1 MSGPMALEPGGTEQ
15 DTLAL
20 RLAGTPARR
29 RGDDGRRVPR
39 PAGHGDDGTLVP
51 WPAGHGDDG
60 TPAPRA
66 DGRGGE
72 EVSRLAA
79 ELADRIG
86 PAVHPYEVAALL
98 EAEGLTADLIR
109 ERYGHPGL
117 FSLAAAL
124 YDQVPRT
131 FPEPAPAADP
141 WRPDTVRCLLRGIL
155 FALPGLAYLL
165 TAPLWHPGR
174 HAPGLI
180 VAGLV
185 SWAWGQGL
193 GHRAHLRMAT
203 GRREAARTLLTGAPL
218 GALLATATAVLSGAA
233 LPWTALRATVTSGP
247 AAWDSALPAGTG
259 AALLAVAAQSL
270 YLAAAGVLLV
280 LARERLLFAALTP
293 LIAGA
298 AVLPWWEPGPWLRTG
313 LPLAALLAVLAAAGV
328 ALRAARTAPAVP
340 DAGRP
345 ALLDSLPY
353 GLFGLAAGLL
363 VLLEGR
369 QEPYAVIVL
378 TVSMGPAEWFLYR
391 YRGLSVAALRAA
403 AGPAGF
409 LLRST
414 GVLGLCLLG
423 YLLPLLPAALLTG
436 SGPVTLLL
444 LAATL
449 WTALLLQAFGAAWP
463 PAAVCLA
470 AAVTAAAAAAPRL
483 PPGIP
488 GLPLCC
494 AAAELCLLLCAVRL
508 LGRPAR
514 HA

>member
-1 MSGPMALEPGGTEQ
+1 MSGPMALEPDGTGQE
-15 DTLAL
+15 TLVL
-20 RLAGTPARR
+20 RLAGTPARAH
-29 RGDDGRRVPR
+29 DAHP
-39 PAGHGDDGTLVP
+39 
-51 WPAGHGDDG
+51 
-60 TPAPRA
+60 PAPQA
-66 DGRGGE
+66 
-72 EVSRLAA
+72 VSRLAA
-79 ELADRIG
+79 GLADRIG

-98 EAEGLTADLIR
+98 EAEGLTADRIR
-109 ERYGHPGL
+109 EQYGHPDL

-131 FPEPAPAADP
+131 FPEPARPADP
-141 WRPDTVRCLLRGIL
+141 WRPDHLRCLLRGVL

-174 HAPGLI
+174 HAAALV

-185 SWAWGQGL
+185 SWAWGQAL
-193 GHRAHLRMAT
+193 GHRAYVRMT
-203 GRREAARTLLTGAPL
+203 SGRREAARTLLTGAPL
-218 GALLATATAVLSGAA
+218 GAALATAAAVPFAGGAPPV
-233 LPWTALRATVTSGP
+233 L
-247 AAWDSALPAGTG
+247 AA
-259 AALLAVAAQSL
+259 AAQSL

-298 AVLPWWEPGPWLRTG
+298 AVLPWREPGNVLRTG
-313 LPLAALLAVLAAAGV
+313 LPLLALLATLAVTAHTLRGTLAAP
-328 ALRAARTAPAVP
+328 AAADGA
-340 DAGRP
+340 RP
-345 ALLDSLPY
+345 RLSASLPY

-369 QEPYAVIVL
+369 REPYAVMLL
-378 TVSMGPAEWFLYR
+378 TVSMGPAEWLLYR
-391 YRGLSVAALRAA
+391 YRGLVVAALRATA
-403 AGPAGF
+403 TPAGF
-409 LLRST
+409 RLRSA

-423 YLLPLLPAALLTG
+423 YLLPLLPAARFTG
-436 SGPVTLLL
+436 AAPAGLLL

-470 AAVTAAAAAAPRL
+470 AAAGAGTVTVLRL
-483 PPGIP
+483 PPGP
-488 GLPLCC
+488 AALPLCC
-494 AAAELCLLLCAVRL
+494 GAAALCLVAYALRL

>member
-20 RLAGTPARR
+20 RLAGTPAHGR
-29 RGDDGRRVPR
+29 RGDDHTLALRLPGP
-39 PAGHGDDGTLVP
+39 GTD
-51 WPAGHGDDG
+51 A
-60 TPAPRA
+60 AA
-66 DGRGGE
+66 
-72 EVSRLAA
+72 VSRLAA

-98 EAEGLTADLIR
+98 EAEGLSADLIK

-117 FSLAAAL
+117 FSLAKAL
-124 YDQVPRT
+124 HEQVPRA

-141 WRPDTVRCLLRGIL
+141 WRPDHIRCLLRGVL
-155 FALPGLAYLL
+155 FALPGVAYLL

-174 HAPGLI
+174 HAAALI

-203 GRREAARTLLTGAPL
+203 GRREAARTLLAGAPV
-218 GALLATATAVLSGAA
+218 GAALATAAAVPAADDGPVLLAT
-233 LPWTALRATVTSGP
+233 
-247 AAWDSALPAGTG
+247 
-259 AALLAVAAQSL
+259 AAQSL

-280 LARERLLFAALTP
+280 LARERLLLAALTP

-298 AVLPWWEPGPWLRTG
+298 AVLPWWEPGRLLRVG
-313 LPLAALLAVLAAAGV
+313 FPVLALLATLAVTGH
-328 ALRAARTAPAVP
+328 ALHGAHTAPAGP
-340 DAGRP
+340 GSSRP
-345 ALLDSLPY
+345 RLLSSLPY

-369 QEPYAVIVL
+369 QAPYAVIVL
-378 TVSMGPAEWFLYR
+378 TVSMGPAEWLLYR
-391 YRGLSVAALRAA
+391 YRGLSVAALRGTAT
-403 AGPAGF
+403 PAGF
-409 LLRST
+409 LLRSAA
-414 GVLGLCLLG
+414 VLGLCLLA

-436 SGPVTLLL
+436 ADPAALLL

-449 WTALLLQAFGAAWP
+449 WTALLLQAFGVAWP
-463 PAAVCLA
+463 PAAICLA
-470 AAVTAAAAAAPRL
+470 AAGCACAAAFLRL
-483 PPGIP
+483 SPGP
-488 GLPLCC
+488 LALPLCC
-494 AAAELCLLLCAVRL
+494 GAAALCLAGCTLRE